1 MITFFMKMTNLSVN
15 QTKTTI
21 SKLMKKHLLL
31 ASLALLCLKGA
42 AQEIASDQWTYMEV
56 DSTRDMIHPV
66 DGPEWLRSFGI
77 DAMDINRDG
86 YKDIVCGKYFY
97 LNPGEDMNGP
107 WKRTDF
113 GFACDGYRF
122 VDVDG
127 DHLADIIAEDLPR
140 VIWLEA
146 DDLNG
151 SSWNAR
157 LIGYVPKT
165 GHKNGQGSGI
175 ADVLKGGKPEVL
187 LAAEGGIYCA
197 VIPGDPAAKPWDFKL
212 IAKSHS
218 DEGIGVGDIDG
229 DGDPDLAF
237 GDSQEAGEEA
247 ELLYWAEN
255 PGSIDQLWTKHLV
268 SDEVRVVDR
277 VEIADLNGDGK
288 LDIAIAEERYPGL
301 EPNSNLRVFL
311 AGNDPGSDPWEQ
323 RIVVTQ
329 WSMNNLDAVDMD
341 QDGDVDLVTNEHKGT
356 EHKTEIYLNDGKAYF
371 TPQLVGTGHEM
382 HLGARC
388 FDLDSD
394 GDLEIIGVGWDSYQT
409 LHLFRNDALQRTF
422 TWKHLSTVRGDL
434 EVPNAGDQQTAA
446 AILDM
451 DGDGISEFFITERT
465 TAPSVV
471 AYKYAGTDQDG
482 KARWDR
488 YVIEDTPQRIEAG
501 STSHDIDGDGD
512 LDVVFGGE
520 GRSNQVW
527 WWENPY
533 PKLDPE
539 KPWPRHLIK
548 DSGANKHHDQL
559 FGDFDGD
566 GQMELVFWNQSGGK
580 LFLAEIPE
588 NPSQHKGE
596 WPMQVIYTYGMDSE
610 MVQTGQSGYPSW
622 KGTNEQEGLFAE
634 DIDGDGLVDIVGGGR
649 WFKYRGPGEFQENII
664 DASYTFTR
672 SLAGQF
678 IEGGR
683 PEVVLLAGDGHAPM
697 YLYTWDVKGTWNR
710 NMLIQKV
717 IDGHSIDAVDFNGD
731 GHLDIFCGEMNL
743 GNNPG
748 AKIRILLGDG
758 QGNFIHHL
766 VSEGLGTHESKIAD
780 LDGDGDLDILS
791 KPYNWEAPRL
801 DILLNVSHK

>member
-1 MITFFMKMTNLSVN
+1 M
-15 QTKTTI
+15 
-21 SKLMKKHLLL
+21 
-31 ASLALLCLKGA
+31 G
-42 AQEIASDQWTYMEV
+42 
-56 DSTRDMIHPV
+56 TR
-66 DGPEWLRSFGI
+66 
-77 DAMDINRDG
+77 
-86 YKDIVCGKYFY
+86 
-97 LNPGEDMNGP
+97 
-107 WKRTDF
+107 
-113 GFACDGYRF
+113 
-122 VDVDG
+122 
-127 DHLADIIAEDLPR
+127 
-140 VIWLEA
+140 
-146 DDLNG
+146 
-151 SSWNAR
+151 
-157 LIGYVPKT
+157 
-165 GHKNGQGSGI
+165 
-175 ADVLKGGKPEVL
+175 
-187 LAAEGGIYCA
+187 
-197 VIPGDPAAKPWDFKL
+197 
-212 IAKSHS
+212 
-218 DEGIGVGDIDG
+218 
-229 DGDPDLAF
+229 DLAF

-539 KPWPRHLIK
+539 KTLAKAP
-548 DSGANKHHDQL
+548 DQR
-559 FGDFDGD
+559 FG
-566 GQMELVFWNQSGGK
+566 GQQ
-580 LFLAEIPE
+580 
-588 NPSQHKGE
+588 
-596 WPMQVIYTYGMDSE
+596 
-610 MVQTGQSGYPSW
+610 
-622 KGTNEQEGLFAE
+622 
-634 DIDGDGLVDIVGGGR
+634 
-649 WFKYRGPGEFQENII
+649 
-664 DASYTFTR
+664 
-672 SLAGQF
+672 
-678 IEGGR
+678 
-683 PEVVLLAGDGHAPM
+683 
-697 YLYTWDVKGTWNR
+697 
-710 NMLIQKV
+710 
-717 IDGHSIDAVDFNGD
+717 
-731 GHLDIFCGEMNL
+731 
-743 GNNPG
+743 
-748 AKIRILLGDG
+748 
-758 QGNFIHHL
+758 
-766 VSEGLGTHESKIAD
+766 
-780 LDGDGDLDILS
+780 
-791 KPYNWEAPRL
+791 APRSAFRGFRWRWS
-801 DILLNVSHK
+801 DGTGLLEPVRGKTFPGGDSRKSIPTQGRMAHAGHIHLWHGQ